1 MKKMIAGLLLTL
13 VTTASYAKPY
23 VCTGYLD
30 GVQVGEPQKVNA
42 TKMPIAEDK
51 AYDRLRKEKI
61 KVDYVKCK

>member
-1 MKKMIAGLLLTL
+1 MKKMIAGLLLML